1 VFCKERRR
9 STVIRC
15 DLLVAALA
23 VALAACGNASTND
36 DATSPADSPIG
47 GPFPVADLSIVVE
60 HPDRDT
66 IEYRLTCLGDTA
78 TVIPEDAAI
87 DEQAACLAL
96 ASTGVV
102 SRLVQGPPADQICTE
117 LYGGPDVA
125 TITGTID
132 EQPVDTTLD
141 RTNGCGISDWD
152 ELLADVLPPAVGV
165 TD

>member
-1 VFCKERRR
+1 M
-9 STVIRC
+9 IRYGC
-15 DLLVAALA
+15 WLVAISIA
-23 VALAACGNASTND
+23 VSACGNTSTSND
-36 DATSPADSPIG
+36 GSSSTEAPIA
-47 GPFPVADLSIVVE
+47 GPYPVADLSFVVE

-78 TVIPEDAAI
+78 TVSPGDVDV

-96 ASTGVV
+96 ANAGVV
-102 SRLVQGPPADQICTE
+102 SRLVEGPPTDQVCTE
-117 LYGGPDVA
+117 EYGGPDVA

-132 EQPVDTTLD
+132 ERQVDTTVD

-152 ELLADVLPPAVGV
+152 ELLADLLPPAVGV